1 MSAIKNVM
9 KNYVKN
15 TELDEFLQ
23 KELVDAGY
31 GGIDILKTPIGTRI
45 TIFATRPG
53 LIIGRR
59 GTGIRSLTSMIEKKF
74 DLPNPQISV
83 LEVEVP
89 ELNPMIMCN
98 RIAQNVIRGRAFR
111 RASLWALNSIMNAGA
126 MGAEIIISG
135 KLRSDRSHYEKHRAG
150 IVPKSGNI
158 ASKAVKEA
166 TTHVLLKMGL
176 YGIKIKIALKDFVP
190 SEVEIIEKKS
200 EESNSKE
207 EEIGAKAQE

>member
-31 GGIDILKTPIGTRI
+31 GGLDILKTPIGTRI

-98 RIAQNVIRGRAFR
+98 RIAQNVFRGRAFR

-176 YGIKIKIALKDFVP
+176 YGIKIKIALKDLVP